1 MTTIATTFSRHI
13 RMPRPAYR
21 TFSMPNYVKHFRY
34 FIEHSDWDHKIL
46 AYEARVNKICVGIII
61 ASVIF
66 FFPAFIKIF
75 LR

>member
-1 MTTIATTFSRHI
+1 
-13 RMPRPAYR
+13 
-21 TFSMPNYVKHFRY
+21 MPNYVKHFRY